1 MIFQSKLITKRDL
14 GINHGGIRKK
24 LEILPGFH
32 LYITEI
38 NSKHQLSFL
47 YSLKV
52 ELMLLLAILKRLKGF
67 KWFLSCLKIV
77 EFSGRWSCIINLLIA
92 LVTNVLVNKMLV
104 GSEEKLMCHTF
115 ARFYVIIRS
124 MLLYIQIIT

>member
-1 MIFQSKLITKRDL
+1 MEVFVK
-14 GINHGGIRKK
+14 N
-24 LEILPGFH
+24 EILPGFH

-77 EFSGRWSCIINLLIA
+77 EFSGRWSCRN
-92 LVTNVLVNKMLV
+92 ML
-104 GSEEKLMCHTF
+104 T
-115 ARFYVIIRS
+115 
-124 MLLYIQIIT
+124 